1 MSRSLRNM
9 ALKLAPRSNLSKLDS
24 FSFYLTSFV
33 KAFFFLPDFR
43 YNTKW
48 KMKM

>member
-1 MSRSLRNM
+1 MSQLLRNM
-9 ALKLAPRSNLSKLDS
+9 ALRLTPRSNLSKLDS

-33 KAFFFLPDFR
+33 NAFFFLLDFR